1 MLIEHRSA
9 SLSFLITWIATN
21 LSVRVPFRDNIYC
34 VFIRLF
40 TNTVII
46 SIYSYCH
53 NKGIL
58 SLPHG
63 LYQQSNESNSVRWF
77 DLLSPII
84 TATIT
89 VPQCYLKVTTRAGWR
104 ICHLSKTQHIWVF
117 FTGAWPSEITLGLVF
132 WIHHP
137 ELQYRKAYSSEGQRI
152 TLSVL
157 MLWHKT
163 RYDREYYRTLH
174 IQTDDAE
181 DIMGGSEIQVIDLE
195 VTWNKSEP

>member
-117 FTGAWPSEITLGLVF
+117 FYRCLTFWDNTGFGFLNSSSWITVQKSIF
-132 WIHHP
+132 IRRSTHYTVRPHVVAQNQIW
-137 ELQYRKAYSSEGQRI
+137 QRI
-152 TLSVL
+152 LQDITY
-157 MLWHKT
+157 T
-163 RYDREYYRTLH
+163 DRRRRGYNGRKRDSSDRFRSDME
-174 IQTDDAE
+174 
-181 DIMGGSEIQVIDLE
+181 
-195 VTWNKSEP
+195 